1 MRLSRVWFLR
11 MRDESE
17 NDGGMRDKNAS
28 AGTVL
33 FFILTVGMRDSFK
46 TNNAILRDSKQ
57 KTIYMSRTLRL
68 EIVAGCGIVK
78 AHHGQ

>member
-17 NDGGMRDKNAS
+17 NDGGMRDKNTS

-46 TNNAILRDSKQ
+46 IDGGMRKEKRKIT
-57 KTIYMSRTLRL
+57 
-68 EIVAGCGIVK
+68 C
-78 AHHGQ
+78 